1 MLEKMEMWLN
11 AKESFTQM
19 CEDGKMEDGL
29 GGSNDAIEFPNTSEE
44 HGENEKRV
52 RQGHVSQNRE
62 TK

>member
-1 MLEKMEMWLN
+1 MLEQMKMRLD
-11 AKESFTQM
+11 ADESFTQM